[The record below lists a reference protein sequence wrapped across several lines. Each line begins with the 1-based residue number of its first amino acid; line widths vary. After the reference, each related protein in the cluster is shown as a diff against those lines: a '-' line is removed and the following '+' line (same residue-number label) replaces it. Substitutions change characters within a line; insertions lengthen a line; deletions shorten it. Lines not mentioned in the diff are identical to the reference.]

1 MEITLGNIV
10 FGGSSAGGTGG
21 GNWTED
27 KEYATAEA
35 FCNVQDYIAD
45 LDDRVYELESS
56 SGSSLDFTDV
66 WYIYAPAN
74 CRMKVVNGDG
84 TTQDVTTSNGIIKY
98 SDFPNGLYA
107 YSEDIDTP
115 LEKII
120 CMGKTYFDADK
131 VNSFNDIYFGA
142 YVTSTPSY
150 HFGNLTSL
158 NGTWFNCVYLTSVP
172 HFNTENVTDFQDTW
186 YNCSSLLTIPPLN
199 FKSATNISQCFS
211 DCLSLTSL
219 PYMNLKSVT
228 DTTNAWSGCDNL
240 TTLGGFGAISAD
252 FDLSTSPN
260 LTVESIMNVI
270 NQAATVTG
278 KTMTFGESNLAKLT
292 NEQKSVATRKGWTL
306 M

>member
-27 KEYATAEA
+27 KEFATAEA
-35 FCNVQDYIAD
+35 FCNAIDYIDD
-45 LDDRVYELESS
+45 LSNRVYKLESS

-74 CRMKVVNGDG
+74 CQMQVLNKDG
-84 TTQDVTTSNGIIKY
+84 SVGNVTTSNGIIKY

-107 YSEDIDTP
+107 YSSDVNIP

-131 VNSFNDIYFGA
+131 VNSFGYIY
-142 YVTSTPSY
+142 YNTNVTSTPSY
-150 HFGNLTSL
+150 IFGHLTSL
-158 NGTWFNCVYLTSVP
+158 DGTWYNCQYLTSVP
-172 HFNTENVTDFQDTW
+172 HFNTENVTDFTNTW
-186 YNCSSLLTIPPLN
+186 ANCGCLLTIPPLN
-199 FKSATNISQCFS
+199 FKSAINISDCFS
-211 DCLSLTSL
+211 NCYSLTTL
-219 PYMNLKSVT
+219 PYMNLASVT
-228 DTTNAWSGCDNL
+228 NATNAWYNCQAL

-252 FDLSTSPN
+252 IDLSASTL
-260 LTVESIMNVI
+260 LTVESLMNVI

-278 KTMTFGESNLAKLT
+278 KTMTLGSDNLNKLT
-292 NEQKSVATRKGWTL
+292 DEQKAVATNKGWTL
-306 M
+306 A